1 MGVKGGR
8 KILVTGGG
16 GFLGY
21 AISKLLFEK
30 GDCVTSFSRRY
41 HPELERFN
49 AEHILG
55 DIRDKKAVENACKG
69 KEMVFH
75 TAAKAGVWGDYD
87 EYHGINAEGTVNV
100 IEGCLAHNVPF
111 LIHTSSPSVVFD
123 GKDMEGADESVR
135 YPESYHAHYPQ
146 TKAIAEQHVLKA
158 SVSGLKT
165 IILRPHLIWGPGDKH
180 FVPRIIKRAK
190 RLRIVGDGK
199 NLVDTVYI
207 DNAAHAHLLAAD
219 SLEKNCHLSGKIY
232 FISQGKPVPLWKMVN
247 SILKAG
253 GLPPVTRS
261 ISPKAA
267 LRAGSFFE
275 FLYGTLNM
283 KKEPPMTKFIA
294 KELATSHWFDITAA
308 KRDLG
313 YEPFVSTEEGL
324 KRLEAWL
331 KNADLK
337 GTGK

>member
-1 MGVKGGR
+1 MSVKSGR

-30 GDCVTSFSRRY
+30 GDCITSFSRRY
-41 HPELERFN
+41 HPELERLN
-49 AEHILG
+49 VKHILG
-55 DIRDKKAVENACKG
+55 DIRDKKAVANACRE

-75 TAAKAGVWGDYD
+75 TAAKPGVWGDYD
-87 EYHGINAEGTVNV
+87 EYYGINAEGTVNV
-100 IEGCLAHNVPF
+100 IEGCLANNVPF

-123 GKDMEGADESVR
+123 GKDMEGADESVP
-135 YPESYHAHYPQ
+135 YPEVYHAHYPR

-158 SVSGLKT
+158 SSSGLKT
-165 IILRPHLIWGPGDKH
+165 IILRPHLIWGPRDKH

-207 DNAAHAHLLAAD
+207 DNAAYAHILAAE
-219 SLEKNCHLSGKIY
+219 SLEKNSQLSGNIY
-232 FISQGKPVPLWKMVN
+232 FISQDKPVPLWKMIN
-247 SILKAG
+247 SILRAG
-253 GLPPVTRS
+253 GLPPITRF
-261 ISPKAA
+261 ISPKSA

-275 FLYGTLNM
+275 TLYGMLHI
-283 KKEPPMTKFIA
+283 KKEPPITKFVA

-313 YEPFVSTEEGL
+313 YEPVVSTEEGL
-324 KRLEAWL
+324 RRLEAWL
-331 KNADLK
+331 KK
-337 GTGK
+337 TE